1 MTVQE
6 NRSPAGA
13 ATGAGDVQA
22 RLMLV
27 GLCLIWGFTWPVM
40 RIALNEIPPLSMRA
54 STAAIGAL
62 TMLAICFVSRQSLRM
77 PFGKSW
83 LHVIAASLLNVVA
96 FSLLSAFAQMETATS
111 RVAILTYTMP
121 IWAVL
126 LAWAVLGERPTRVQ
140 AAALAL
146 CVVGLVVLIGPLAR
160 TGLPTGILLAAAS
173 GVSWAAGTVYLK
185 WARVTAD
192 PMGFASWQITFA
204 FFFIGSAALIF
215 EGGFHLRDASTGA
228 LLCVVF
234 SGVAGNA
241 LAYALWFSIVRR
253 VSAVTASLG
262 TLAIPVIGVLAT
274 VLILGERPTTADIIG
289 FALIFAASACVV
301 FAPLARAKL
310 TSGRRAPPIAQGAR
324 PWRLPDR

>member
-185 WARVTAD
+185 WARIEGD
-192 PMGFASWQITFA
+192 PVAVAAWQLTV
-204 FFFIGSAALIF
+204 ALCF
-215 EGGFHLRDASTGA
+215 VAVCVPLVEGGLHLTQASPTALFGTVFTGLA
-228 LLCVVF
+228 G
-234 SGVAGNA
+234 SG
-241 LAYALWFSIVRR
+241 LAYFLWFRIVG
-253 VSAVTASLG
+253 SLPAMTASLG
-262 TLAIPVIGVLAT
+262 ILSTPVIGVLSTA
-274 VLILGERPTTADIIG
+274 LILGERPTGPDVVG
-289 FALIFAASACVV
+289 FVLIFAASACVV
-301 FAPLARAKL
+301 
-310 TSGRRAPPIAQGAR
+310 
-324 PWRLPDR
+324 LPSRS

>member
-1 MTVQE
+1 MTVRE
-6 NRSPAGA
+6 NRGPAGA
-13 ATGAGDVQA
+13 AMGAGDVQA

-27 GLCLIWGFTWPVM
+27 GLCLIWGFTWPAM
-40 RIALNEIPPLSMRA
+40 KIALNEIPPLSMRA
-54 STAAIGAL
+54 STAGIGTL
-62 TMLAICFVSRQSLRM
+62 TMLAICLVGRRSLRM
-77 PFGKSW
+77 PFGRTW

-140 AAALAL
+140 ATALGL
-146 CVVGLVVLIGPLAR
+146 CVVGLAVLISPLAR
-160 TGLPTGILLAAAS
+160 TGIPIGVLLALAS

-185 WARVTAD
+185 WAYVSAD
-192 PMGFASWQITFA
+192 PMGFASWQITVA
-204 FFFIGSAALIF
+204 FVLIAGAALIF
-215 EGGFHLRDASTGA
+215 DGGFKLGA
-228 LLCVVF
+228 AHTAAWLAVLF

-241 LAYALWFSIVRR
+241 LAYAIWFAIVRR

-262 TLAIPVIGVLAT
+262 TLAIPVIGVIAT
-274 VLILGERPTTADIIG
+274 VLIIGERPSATDIVG

-301 FAPLARAKL
+301 LGPLARAKP
-310 TSGRRAPPIAQGAR
+310 AIAR
-324 PWRLPDR
+324 

>member
-1 MTVQE
+1 
-6 NRSPAGA
+6 
-13 ATGAGDVQA
+13 
-22 RLMLV
+22 
-27 GLCLIWGFTWPVM
+27 
-40 RIALNEIPPLSMRA
+40 
-54 STAAIGAL
+54 
-62 TMLAICFVSRQSLRM
+62 
-77 PFGKSW
+77 
-83 LHVIAASLLNVVA
+83 
-96 FSLLSAFAQMETATS
+96 
-111 RVAILTYTMP
+111 VAILTYTMP

-126 LAWAVLGERPTRVQ
+126 LAWAVLGERPTGVQ

-146 CVVGLVVLIGPLAR
+146 CVVGLVVLISPLAR

-204 FFFIGSAALIF
+204 FFFIASAALIF
-215 EGGFHLRDASTGA
+215 EGGFHLRGASTGA

-324 PWRLPDR
+324 PWRSPDRRADR